1 MGHIG
6 RFLYSDIEDAQE
18 YIEVVK
24 NGEIPIAKLSKLSA
38 EEEKRKAMMLI
49 YVRVPVD
56 RDEFKLQ
63 FGMFPEEAFPEQLKK
78 LQQKGLI
85 EVRDNKIR
93 LAEKGDPW
101 RFNIAWEFFKNN
113 GHIP

>member
-1 MGHIG
+1 MQ
-6 RFLYSDIEDAQE
+6 QE

-63 FGMFPEEAFPEQLKK
+63 FGNVP
-78 LQQKGLI
+78 
-85 EVRDNKIR
+85 
-93 LAEKGDPW
+93 
-101 RFNIAWEFFKNN
+101 
-113 GHIP
+113 